1 MTFPLHRTKQH
12 CNAPFEVYPEYR
24 LRGGFVMRI
33 HHVIAV
39 VAVLIIGVGVKQ
51 FFSPAKTAEADIR
64 AVSVNILQ
72 MHREYPNMKNLT
84 LQHIKADL
92 M

>member
-1 MTFPLHRTKQH
+1 MTFLLRCTNRHR
-12 CNAPFEVYPEYR
+12 NAPFDVNPEYR

-39 VAVLIIGVGVKQ
+39 VAVLIIGVGAKQ
-51 FFSPAKTAEADIR
+51 FFSPARTAEADIR
-64 AVSVNILQ
+64 AVSVNVLQ
-72 MHREYPNMKNLT
+72 MHREYPNMKNL
-84 LQHIKADL
+84 LVQDIEADL

>member
-1 MTFPLHRTKQH
+1 
-12 CNAPFEVYPEYR
+12 
-24 LRGGFVMRI
+24 MRI